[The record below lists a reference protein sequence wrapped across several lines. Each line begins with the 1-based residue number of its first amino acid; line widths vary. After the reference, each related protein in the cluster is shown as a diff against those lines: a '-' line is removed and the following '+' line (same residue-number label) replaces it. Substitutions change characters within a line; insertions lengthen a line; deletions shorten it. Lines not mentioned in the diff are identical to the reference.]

1 MAQILVRGLDDAL
14 VARLKE
20 RARENHRSLQGE
32 SSDPRRAAS
41 TSTCDSHASARRTLS
56 RQVKAI
62 LEEAAAQATNA
73 EVEAILD
80 RWQRHWQ
87 QKGKTFSDSAE
98 LIREDR
104 DSR

>member
-1 MAQILVRGLDDAL
+1 MAQILVRDLDDAM

-20 RARENHRSLQGE
+20 RARDNHRSLQGE
-32 SSDPRRAAS
+32 
-41 TSTCDSHASARRTLS
+41 
-56 RQVKAI
+56 VKAI
-62 LEEAAAQATNA
+62 LEEAAAQASNA

-80 RWQRHWQ
+80 RWQRYWR

>member
-1 MAQILVRGLDDAL
+1 MHGAIILEAFGRGWGTMAQILVRDLDDAV

-20 RARENHRSLQGE
+20 RARDNHRSLQGE
-32 SSDPRRAAS
+32 
-41 TSTCDSHASARRTLS
+41 
-56 RQVKAI
+56 VKAI
-62 LEEAAAQATNA
+62 LEEAAGQATNA

>member
-1 MAQILVRGLDDAL
+1 MAQILVRGLDDTL

-20 RARENHRSLQGE
+20 RARESHRSLQGE
-32 SSDPRRAAS
+32 
-41 TSTCDSHASARRTLS
+41 
-56 RQVKAI
+56 VKAI

-73 EVEAILD
+73 EIEAILD
-80 RWQRHWQ
+80 RWQRHWEK
-87 QKGKTFSDSAE
+87 KGKTFSDSAE

>member
-14 VARLKE
+14 VVRLKE

-32 SSDPRRAAS
+32 
-41 TSTCDSHASARRTLS
+41 
-56 RQVKAI
+56 VKAI

-73 EVEAILD
+73 EIKAILD

-87 QKGKTFSDSAE
+87 ERGKTFSDSAE

>member
-32 SSDPRRAAS
+32 
-41 TSTCDSHASARRTLS
+41 
-56 RQVKAI
+56 VKAI

-73 EVEAILD
+73 EIEAILD
-80 RWQRHWQ
+80 KWQRHWER
-87 QKGKTFSDSAE
+87 KGKTFSDSAE

>member
-1 MAQILVRGLDDAL
+1 MAQILVRGLDAAL

-32 SSDPRRAAS
+32 
-41 TSTCDSHASARRTLS
+41 
-56 RQVKAI
+56 VKAI

-73 EVEAILD
+73 EIVAILD
-80 RWQRHWQ
+80 RWQRYWQ
-87 QKGKTFSDSAE
+87 QKGKIFSESAE

>member
-1 MAQILVRGLDDAL
+1 MAQILVRGLDDAV

-20 RARENHRSLQGE
+20 RARDNHRSLQGE
-32 SSDPRRAAS
+32 
-41 TSTCDSHASARRTLS
+41 
-56 RQVKAI
+56 VKAI

-80 RWQRHWQ
+80 RWERHWK
-87 QKGKTFSDSAE
+87 QKDKTFSDSAE